1 MFKKELYSLWGI
13 LFIFCAGFGFVP
25 APDGFARGMLVTLSL
40 AFFVPPMIIMVQ
52 SKNKGDKLTVSLIR
66 NLSVLSLG
74 STVLLLIL
82 NFLSLGWPEVVGDIL
97 YVMLVIVSAPM
108 ICSQYWVVSL
118 FFWACLLM
126 MGLTKAKKK

>member
-40 AFFVPPMIIMVQ
+40 AFFVPPMILMVQ

-74 STVLLLIL
+74 STVLVLIL
-82 NFLSLGWPEVVGDIL
+82 NFLFLGLPEVVDIL

>member
-1 MFKKELYSLWGI
+1 
-13 LFIFCAGFGFVP
+13 
-25 APDGFARGMLVTLSL
+25 MLVTLSL
-40 AFFVPPMIIMVQ
+40 AFFVPPMILMVQ